1 MAQIFHPSMKVFS
14 RASIILV
21 VIVALVVGIVGGA
34 MYRSGYTTNVGNP
47 REQVVPFSHEHHVS
61 GLGISCGYCHTS
73 VEKSAFAG
81 IPPTHTCMTCHSQI
95 WNTAPILEPVRESYR
110 TGKPLEWIRVHDLPD
125 FAYFNHSI
133 HVNKGVGCQTCHGR
147 VDKMPLTWS
156 VNTLHMSWC
165 LDCHRAPEKYVRPKS
180 EIYSMTW
187 TPGPNQVEEGK
198 KLVEQNHIRTKQL
211 TDCSICHR

>member
-1 MAQIFHPSMKVFS
+1 
-14 RASIILV
+14 
-21 VIVALVVGIVGGA
+21 

-47 REQVVPFSHEHHVS
+47 REQIVPFSHEHHVS
-61 GLGISCGYCHTS
+61 GLGLSCGYCHTS
-73 VEKSAFAG
+73 VEQSAFAG

-95 WNTAPILEPVRESYR
+95 WNTATVLEPVRESYR
-110 TGKPLEWIRVHDLPD
+110 TGKPLEWVRVHDLPD

-133 HVNKGVGCQTCHGR
+133 HVNKGIGCGTCHGR

-165 LDCHRAPEKYVRPKS
+165 LDCHRAPEKYIRPKS

-187 TPGPNQVEEGK
+187 APGPDQAEEGK
-198 KLVEQNHIRTKQL
+198 KLVAENGIKTKQL